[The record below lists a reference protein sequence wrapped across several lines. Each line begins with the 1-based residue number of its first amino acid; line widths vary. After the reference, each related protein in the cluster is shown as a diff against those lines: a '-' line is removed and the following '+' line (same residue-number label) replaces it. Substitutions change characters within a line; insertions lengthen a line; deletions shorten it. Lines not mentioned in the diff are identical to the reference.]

1 LVIRIDVWTGEIVV
15 TKKSNQTSEMQ
26 DLKNQL
32 KRKINEMRSMQ
43 QIGKTLSSVLD
54 RDRLLALIM
63 DEVTRLMNAERG
75 TLYIVENEKGE
86 LWSKIAQKAEIKEIR
101 LKIGVG
107 IAGHVAK
114 TGDVINIKDAYNDK
128 RFDPTTDKKTGYKT
142 RSILCMPIREPVKKK
157 GQVGEIIGVL
167 QILNKKDGVF
177 TEEDEDLLTSLGSQI
192 AISLVNARL
201 YGILDNRARELDLL
215 FKLEKELSRAYDVND
230 MSKNLVKLIPKSL
243 DSEHLILLF
252 LDEEGK
258 TITHHFANNLAE
270 DKLAAAPFSIE
281 KGILKDVLKN
291 KMIYLSNNATTDK
304 IINREWMDYVGINIE
319 NIICA
324 PLINEKGVIGVL
336 YLINK
341 KGEHGYYTTN
351 DKKILES
358 ISSQIARGVE
368 NYRLKEEKMKADRLS
383 AIGNMMSTIVHDLR
397 TPMNNIYGFVDLML
411 EEDEKQTR
419 EEYAEIVNEQIKI
432 LTNMTTDVLDF
443 AKGKTTI
450 LPVKHPVDKLIK
462 NFAKFFEEDTKR
474 KGFNFQ
480 WAVNTSSMIYVDPE
494 KINRVFMNIMKNALE
509 AMKKGGTFSITADE
523 HDGQVLFCLKDTGMG
538 IPEKIRDKLFDSFVT
553 SGKKGGTGLG
563 LAIVKKVV
571 EEHKGKIEV
580 ESETGAGTTFKLY
593 FPKV

>member
-1 LVIRIDVWTGEIVV
+1 VS
-15 TKKSNQTSEMQ
+15 TKNKNHSTELE
-26 DLKNQL
+26 DLKNRL
-32 KRKINEMRSMQ
+32 KRKINEMHSMQ

-54 RDRLLALIM
+54 RDRLLILIM
-63 DEVTRLMNAERG
+63 DEVTRLMDAERG

-114 TGDVINIKDAYNDK
+114 TGEIINIKDAYNDD
-128 RFDPTTDKKTGYKT
+128 RFDPTTDKKTGYRT
-142 RSILCMPIREPVKKK
+142 RSILCMPIREPIKKK
-157 GQVGEIIGVL
+157 GHQGEIIGVL
-167 QILNKKDGVF
+167 QILNRREGVF
-177 TEEDEDLLTSLGSQI
+177 TDEDEDLLTSLCSQV

-215 FKLEKELSRAYDVND
+215 FKLEKELSRAYDVNE

-252 LDEEGK
+252 LDDEGQIISQYYANQVKEDQLK
-258 TITHHFANNLAE
+258 T
-270 DKLAAAPFSIE
+270 APFSVE
-281 KGILKDVLKN
+281 KGILNQVLK
-291 KMIYLSNNATTDK
+291 KKEIYLTNDASTDK
-304 IINREWMDYVGINIE
+304 HIDQELMNNLKLEVKNV
-319 NIICA
+319 ICA
-324 PLINEKGVIGVL
+324 PLINEKGVIGVI

-341 KGEHGYYTTN
+341 KGEHGYYTGN

-358 ISSQIARGVE
+358 ISSQIARGIE
-368 NYRLKEEKMKADRLS
+368 NHRLKEEKMKADRLS

-411 EEDEKQTR
+411 EEDEKETR
-419 EEYAEIVNEQIKI
+419 EDYAEIINDQIKI

-450 LPVKHPVDKLIK
+450 LPIKYPVDKIVK
-462 NFAKFFEEDTKR
+462 NFAKFFEDDTKR
-474 KGFNFQ
+474 KGYNFE
-480 WAVNTSSMIYVDPE
+480 WAVNTSSMIYIDPE

-509 AMKKGGTFSITADE
+509 AMKKGGTFSIIAE
-523 HDGQVLFCLKDTGMG
+523 EQNGKILFSLKDNGMG
-538 IPEKIRDKLFDSFVT
+538 IPDEIRDKLFDSFVT

-571 EEHKGKIEV
+571 EEHKGNIEV
-580 ESETGAGTTFKLY
+580 QSEPGVGTTFKLF

>member
-1 LVIRIDVWTGEIVV
+1 MKPQRPQRKS
-15 TKKSNQTSEMQ
+15 TKKSNSSTELQ

-32 KRKINEMRSMQ
+32 KRKINEMHSMQ

-54 RDRLLALIM
+54 RDRLLVLIM
-63 DEVTRLMNAERG
+63 DEVTRLMDAERG
-75 TLYIVENEKGE
+75 TLYIVEGEKGE
-86 LWSKIAQKAEIKEIR
+86 LWSKIAQKSEIKEIR

-114 TGDVINIKDAYNDK
+114 TGEIINIKDAYNDEK
-128 RFDPTTDKKTGYKT
+128 FDPTTDKKTGYRT

-157 GQVGEIIGVL
+157 RQVGEIIGVL
-167 QILNKKDGVF
+167 QILNRKDGVF
-177 TEEDEDLLTSLGSQI
+177 TAEDEDLLTSLCSQV

-215 FKLEKELSRAYDVND
+215 FNLEKELSRAYDVNE

-252 LDEEGK
+252 LDDEGK
-258 TITHHFANNLAE
+258 TISYQFANQVKE
-270 DKLAAAPFSIE
+270 DKLKAAPFSVE
-281 KGILKDVLKN
+281 KGILNYVLDK
-291 KMIYLSNNATTDK
+291 KEIYLTNDAPNDK
-304 IINREWMDYVGINIE
+304 HIDQELMKFLKLEVRNV
-319 NIICA
+319 ICA
-324 PLINEKGVIGVL
+324 PLINEKGVIGVF

-341 KGEHGYYTTN
+341 KGEHGYYTSN

-411 EEDEKQTR
+411 EEDEQETR
-419 EEYAEIVNEQIKI
+419 EEYAGIINEQIKI

-450 LPVKHPVDKLIK
+450 LPVKYPVDKLVK
-462 NFAKFFEEDTKR
+462 DFAKFFEDDTKR
-474 KGFNFQ
+474 KGFNFE
-480 WAVNTSSMIYVDPE
+480 WAVNVSSMIYIDPE
-494 KINRVFMNIMKNALE
+494 KINRVFMNIMKNSLE
-509 AMKKGGTFSITADE
+509 AMKKGGTFSLTAE
-523 HDGQVLFCLKDTGMG
+523 EQNGEILFSLKDTGKG
-538 IPEKIRDKLFDSFVT
+538 IPEEIRDKLFDSFVT

-580 ESETGAGTTFKLY
+580 ESEPGVGTTFKLY

>member
-1 LVIRIDVWTGEIVV
+1 MVA
-15 TKKSNQTSEMQ
+15 KKDQQSSELQ
-26 DLKNQL
+26 ELQNQL

-54 RDRLLALIM
+54 RDRLLVLIM
-63 DEVTRLMNAERG
+63 EEVTRLMDAERG

-114 TGDVINIKDAYNDK
+114 TGAIINIKDAYNDK

-157 GQVGEIIGVL
+157 GQEGEIIGVL

-177 TEEDEDLLTSLGSQI
+177 TDEDEDLLTSLCSQI

-215 FKLEKELSRAYDVND
+215 FNLEKELSKAFDVD
-230 MSKNLVKLIPKSL
+230 EMSKNLVKLIPKSL
-243 DSEHLILLF
+243 DSENLILLF
-252 LDEEGK
+252 LDDE
-258 TITHHFANNLAE
+258 TSAITHHFSNIPIGKNITS
-270 DKLAAAPFSIE
+270 APFSVE
-281 KGILKDVLKN
+281 KGILKQVLKN
-291 KMIYLSNNATTDK
+291 KAIYLSNNAETDDK
-304 IINREWMDYVGINIE
+304 IDRDLMGFLKLKVE

-324 PLINEKGVIGVL
+324 PLINEKGVMGVL

-341 KGEHGYYTTN
+341 KGEHGYYTSN

-358 ISSQIARGVE
+358 IASQIARGVE

-411 EEDEKQTR
+411 EEDERETR

-474 KGFNFQ
+474 KGYNFE
-480 WAVNTSSMIYVDPE
+480 WAVNTASNIYIDPE

-523 HDGQVLFCLKDTGMG
+523 QNGEILFCLKDTGMG
-538 IPEKIRDKLFDSFVT
+538 IPEEIRDKLFDSFVT

-580 ESETGAGTTFKLY
+580 ESETGVGTTFKLY

>member
-1 LVIRIDVWTGEIVV
+1 MA
-15 TKKSNQTSEMQ
+15 TKKSNFSTELQ

-32 KRKINEMRSMQ
+32 KRKVNEMHSMQ

-54 RDRLLALIM
+54 RDRLLVLIM
-63 DEVTRLMNAERG
+63 DEVTRLMDAERG
-75 TLYIVENEKGE
+75 TLYIVEGEKGE
-86 LWSKIAQKAEIKEIR
+86 LWSKIAQKSEIKEIR

-114 TGDVINIKDAYNDK
+114 TGEIINIKDAYNDE
-128 RFDPTTDKKTGYKT
+128 RFDPTTDKKTGYRT

-157 GQVGEIIGVL
+157 EQVGEIIGVL
-167 QILNKKDGVF
+167 QILNRKEGVF
-177 TEEDEDLLTSLGSQI
+177 TAEDEDLLTSLCSQV

-215 FKLEKELSRAYDVND
+215 FNLEKELSRAYDVNE
-230 MSKNLVKLIPKSL
+230 MSRNLVKLIPKSL

-252 LDEEGK
+252 LDDEGK
-258 TITHHFANNLAE
+258 TISYQFANQVKE
-270 DKLAAAPFSIE
+270 DKLKAAPFSVE
-281 KGILKDVLKN
+281 KGILNYVLDKRE
-291 KMIYLSNNATTDK
+291 IYLTNDAPNDK
-304 IINREWMDYVGINIE
+304 HIDQELMKFLKLEVQNV
-319 NIICA
+319 ICA
-324 PLINEKGVIGVL
+324 PLINEKGVIGVF

-341 KGEHGYYTTN
+341 IGEHGYYTSN

-411 EEDEKQTR
+411 EEDEQETR
-419 EEYAEIVNEQIKI
+419 EEYAEIINEQIKI

-450 LPVKHPVDKLIK
+450 LPVKYPVDKLVK
-462 NFAKFFEEDTKR
+462 DFAKFFEDDTKR
-474 KGFNFQ
+474 KGFNFK
-480 WAVNTSSMIYVDPE
+480 WAVNVSSMIYIDHE

-509 AMKKGGTFSITADE
+509 AMNKGGTFTITAE
-523 HDGQVLFCLKDTGMG
+523 EQNGEILFSLKDTGKG
-538 IPEKIRDKLFDSFVT
+538 IPEEIRDKLFDSFVT

-580 ESETGAGTTFKLY
+580 ESEPGVGTTFKLY

>member
-1 LVIRIDVWTGEIVV
+1 VA
-15 TKKSNQTSEMQ
+15 TKKKQEPNELQ

-32 KRKINEMRSMQ
+32 KRKINEMHSMQ

-54 RDRLLALIM
+54 RDRLLVLIM
-63 DEVTRLMNAERG
+63 DEVTRLMDAERG

-114 TGDVINIKDAYNDK
+114 TGDVINIKDAYNDD

-157 GQVGEIIGVL
+157 GQDGQIIGVL

-177 TEEDEDLLTSLGSQI
+177 TDEDEDLLTSLGSQI

-215 FKLEKELSRAYDVND
+215 FNLEKELSRAFDLNE

-252 LDEEGK
+252 LDDDGSK
-258 TITHHFANNLAE
+258 ITHHFSNSAKEN
-270 DKLAAAPFSIE
+270 KLSTAPFSTE
-281 KGILKDVLKN
+281 KGLLKN
-291 KMIYLSNNATTDK
+291 IIKNKAIYLSNNAEDDK
-304 IINREWMDYVGINIE
+304 KIDQEWITYLKMKVE

-324 PLINEKGVIGVL
+324 PLVNEKGVIGVL

-341 KGEHGYYTTN
+341 KGEHGYYTSN

-383 AIGNMMSTIVHDLR
+383 TIGNMMSTIVHDLR

-411 EEDEKQTR
+411 EEDEKETR

-450 LPVKHPVDKLIK
+450 LPIKHPVDKLIK

-474 KGFNFQ
+474 KGYNFE
-480 WAVNTSSMIYVDPE
+480 WAVNTSSMIYIDPE
-494 KINRVFMNIMKNALE
+494 KINRVFMNIMKNAIE

-523 HDGQVLFCLKDTGMG
+523 HNGEILFSLKDTGMG
-538 IPEKIRDKLFDSFVT
+538 IPKEIRDKLFDSFVT

-580 ESETGAGTTFKLY
+580 ESKTGVGTTFKLY

>member
-1 LVIRIDVWTGEIVV
+1 VA
-15 TKKSNQTSEMQ
+15 TKNNHQSSELQ
-26 DLKNQL
+26 DLRNQL
-32 KRKINEMRSMQ
+32 KRKINEMHSMQ

-54 RDRLLALIM
+54 RDRLLILIM
-63 DEVTRLMNAERG
+63 DEVTRLMDAERG

-114 TGDVINIKDAYNDK
+114 TGEVINIKDAYSDK
-128 RFDPTTDKKTGYKT
+128 RFDPTTDKKTGYRT

-167 QILNKKDGVF
+167 QILNRKEGVF
-177 TEEDEDLLTSLGSQI
+177 TDEDEDLLTSLCSQV

-215 FKLEKELSRAYDVND
+215 FNLEKELSRAYDVNE
-230 MSKNLVKLIPKSL
+230 MSKNLVKMIPKSL
-243 DSEHLILLF
+243 DSGHLMLLY

-258 TITHHFANNLAE
+258 TITDFFANQVKEEIL
-270 DKLAAAPFSIE
+270 KSAPFSVE
-281 KGILKDVLKN
+281 KGILNYVLNKKD
-291 KMIYLSNNATTDK
+291 IYLTNNAPDDK
-304 IINREWMDYVGINIE
+304 HIDQELMKFLKFDVRNV
-319 NIICA
+319 ICS

-341 KGEHGYYTTN
+341 KGEHGYYTNN

-358 ISSQIARGVE
+358 ISSQIARGIE
-368 NYRLKEEKMKADRLS
+368 NHRLKEEKMKADRLS

-411 EEDEKQTR
+411 EEDEKETR

-450 LPVKHPVDKLIK
+450 LPVKHPVDKLVK

-474 KGFNFQ
+474 KGYNFK
-480 WAVNTSSMIYVDPE
+480 WAVNTSSMIYIDPE

-523 HDGQVLFCLKDTGMG
+523 QNGKILFCLKDTGMG
-538 IPEKIRDKLFDSFVT
+538 IPEEIRDKLFDSFVT

-563 LAIVKKVV
+563 LAIVKKVI

-580 ESETGAGTTFKLY
+580 ESETGVGTTFKIY

>member
-1 LVIRIDVWTGEIVV
+1 
-15 TKKSNQTSEMQ
+15 MH
-26 DLKNQL
+26 
-32 KRKINEMRSMQ
+32 SMQ

-54 RDRLLALIM
+54 RDRLLVLIM
-63 DEVTRLMNAERG
+63 DEVTRLMDAERG
-75 TLYIVENEKGE
+75 TLYIVEGEKGE
-86 LWSKIAQKAEIKEIR
+86 LWSKIAQKSEIKEIR

-114 TGDVINIKDAYNDK
+114 TGEIINIKDAYNDE
-128 RFDPTTDKKTGYKT
+128 RFDPTTDKKTGYRT

-167 QILNKKDGVF
+167 QILNRKEGVF
-177 TEEDEDLLTSLGSQI
+177 TAEDEDLLTSLCSQV

-215 FKLEKELSRAYDVND
+215 FNLEKELSRAYDVNE

-252 LDEEGK
+252 LDDEGK
-258 TITHHFANNLAE
+258 TISYQFANQVKE
-270 DKLAAAPFSIE
+270 DKLKAAPFSVE
-281 KGILKDVLKN
+281 KGILNYVLDK
-291 KMIYLSNNATTDK
+291 KEIYLTNDAPNDK
-304 IINREWMDYVGINIE
+304 HIDQELMKFLKLEVRNV
-319 NIICA
+319 ICA
-324 PLINEKGVIGVL
+324 PLINEKGVIGVF

-341 KGEHGYYTTN
+341 KGEHGYYTSN

-411 EEDEKQTR
+411 EEDEQETR
-419 EEYAEIVNEQIKI
+419 EEYAGIINEQIKV

-450 LPVKHPVDKLIK
+450 LPVKYPVDKLVK
-462 NFAKFFEEDTKR
+462 DFAKFFEDDTKR
-474 KGFNFQ
+474 KGFNFE
-480 WAVNTSSMIYVDPE
+480 WAVNVSSMIYIDPE
-494 KINRVFMNIMKNALE
+494 KINRVFMNIMKNSLE
-509 AMKKGGTFSITADE
+509 AMKKGGTFSLTAE
-523 HDGQVLFCLKDTGMG
+523 EQNGEILFSLKDTGKG
-538 IPEKIRDKLFDSFVT
+538 IPEEIRDKLFDSFVT

-580 ESETGAGTTFKLY
+580 ESEPGVGTTFKLY

>member
-1 LVIRIDVWTGEIVV
+1 V
-15 TKKSNQTSEMQ
+15 
-26 DLKNQL
+26 
-32 KRKINEMRSMQ
+32 
-43 QIGKTLSSVLD
+43 
-54 RDRLLALIM
+54 
-63 DEVTRLMNAERG
+63 
-75 TLYIVENEKGE
+75 KG
-86 LWSKIAQKAEIKEIR
+86 
-101 LKIGVG
+101 
-107 IAGHVAK
+107 
-114 TGDVINIKDAYNDK
+114 D
-128 RFDPTTDKKTGYKT
+128 
-142 RSILCMPIREPVKKK
+142 
-157 GQVGEIIGVL
+157 
-167 QILNKKDGVF
+167 
-177 TEEDEDLLTSLGSQI
+177 
-192 AISLVNARL
+192 
-201 YGILDNRARELDLL
+201 
-215 FKLEKELSRAYDVND
+215 
-230 MSKNLVKLIPKSL
+230 KLIS
-243 DSEHLILLF
+243 
-252 LDEEGK
+252 
-258 TITHHFANNLAE
+258 
-270 DKLAAAPFSIE
+270 APFSLE
-281 KGILKDVLKN
+281 KGILKHVLKS
-291 KMIYLSNNATTDK
+291 KAIYLSNSAEDDK
-304 IINREWMDYVGINIE
+304 KIEREWITSLKMKVE

-341 KGEHGYYTTN
+341 KGEHGYYTSN
-351 DKKILES
+351 DKKIMES

-411 EEDEKQTR
+411 EEDEKETR

-474 KGFNFQ
+474 KGYNFE
-480 WAVNTSSMIYVDPE
+480 WAVNTSSMIYIDPE

-523 HDGQVLFCLKDTGMG
+523 HNGEILFSLKDTGMG
-538 IPEKIRDKLFDSFVT
+538 IPKEIRDKLFDSFVT

-580 ESETGAGTTFKLY
+580 ESKTGVGTTFKLY

>member
-1 LVIRIDVWTGEIVV
+1 VKVA
-15 TKKSNQTSEMQ
+15 TKKNQEPNELQ

-32 KRKINEMRSMQ
+32 KRKINEMHSMQ

-54 RDRLLALIM
+54 RDQLLVLIM
-63 DEVTRLMNAERG
+63 DEVTRLMEAERG

-114 TGDVINIKDAYNDK
+114 TGDVINIKDAYNDD

-157 GQVGEIIGVL
+157 GQDGQIIGVL

-177 TEEDEDLLTSLGSQI
+177 TDEDEDLLTSLGSQI

-215 FKLEKELSRAYDVND
+215 FNLEKELSRAFDLNE

-252 LDEEGK
+252 LDDEGSK
-258 TITHHFANNLAE
+258 ITHHFSNAAKG
-270 DKLAAAPFSIE
+270 DKLTTAPFSTE
-281 KGILKDVLKN
+281 KGLLKN
-291 KMIYLSNNATTDK
+291 VIKNKAIYLSNNVDNDK
-304 IINREWMDYVGINIE
+304 KIDREWITFLKMKVE

-341 KGEHGYYTTN
+341 KGEHGYYTSN

-411 EEDEKQTR
+411 EEDEKETR

-474 KGFNFQ
+474 KGYNFE
-480 WAVNTSSMIYVDPE
+480 WAVNTSSMIYIDPE
-494 KINRVFMNIMKNALE
+494 KINRVFMNIMKNAIE

-523 HDGQVLFCLKDTGMG
+523 HNGEILFSLKDTGMG
-538 IPEKIRDKLFDSFVT
+538 IPKEIRDKLFDSFVT

-580 ESETGAGTTFKLY
+580 ESKTGVGTTFKLY

>member
-1 LVIRIDVWTGEIVV
+1 MKQQSNEIH
-15 TKKSNQTSEMQ
+15 

-32 KRKINEMRSMQ
+32 KRKINEMHSMQ

-54 RDRLLALIM
+54 RDRLLVLIM
-63 DEVTRLMNAERG
+63 DEVTRLMEAERG
-75 TLYIVENEKGE
+75 TLYVVENEKGE

-114 TGDVINIKDAYNDK
+114 TGNVINIKDAYNDK

-157 GQVGEIIGVL
+157 GQDGQIIGVL
-167 QILNKKDGVF
+167 QILNKKNGVF
-177 TEEDEDLLTSLGSQI
+177 TDEDEDLLTSLGSQI

-215 FKLEKELSRAYDVND
+215 FNLEKELSRAFDLNE

-243 DSEHLILLF
+243 DSEHLILF
-252 LDEEGK
+252 FFDDDRSN
-258 TITHHFANNLAE
+258 ITHHFSNSVKG
-270 DKLAAAPFSIE
+270 DKLISAPFSLE
-281 KGILKDVLKN
+281 KGILKHVLKS
-291 KMIYLSNNATTDK
+291 KAIYLSNSAEDDK
-304 IINREWMDYVGINIE
+304 KIEREWITSLKMKVE

-341 KGEHGYYTTN
+341 KGEHGYYTSN
-351 DKKILES
+351 DKKIMES

-411 EEDEKQTR
+411 EEDEKETR

-474 KGFNFQ
+474 KGYNFE
-480 WAVNTSSMIYVDPE
+480 WAVNTSSMIYIDPE
-494 KINRVFMNIMKNALE
+494 KINRVFMNIMKNVLE

-523 HDGQVLFCLKDTGMG
+523 HNGEILFSLKDTGMG
-538 IPEKIRDKLFDSFVT
+538 IPKEIRDKLFDSFVT

-580 ESETGAGTTFKLY
+580 ESKTGVGTTFKLY

>member
-1 LVIRIDVWTGEIVV
+1 MA
-15 TKKSNQTSEMQ
+15 TKKSNFSTEIQ

-32 KRKINEMRSMQ
+32 KRKINEMHSMQ
-43 QIGKTLSSVLD
+43 QIGKTLSSILD
-54 RDRLLALIM
+54 RDRLLVLIM
-63 DEVTRLMNAERG
+63 DEVTRLMDAERG
-75 TLYIVENEKGE
+75 TLYIVESEKGE
-86 LWSKIAQKAEIKEIR
+86 LWSKIAQKSEIKEIR

-114 TGDVINIKDAYNDK
+114 TGEIINIKDAYNDE
-128 RFDPTTDKKTGYKT
+128 RFDPTTDKKTGYRT
-142 RSILCMPIREPVKKK
+142 RSILCMPIREPVKKI

-167 QILNKKDGVF
+167 QILNRKEGVF
-177 TEEDEDLLTSLGSQI
+177 TAEDEDLLTSLCSQV

-215 FKLEKELSRAYDVND
+215 FNLEKELSRAYDVNE
-230 MSKNLVKLIPKSL
+230 MSRNLVKLIPKSL

-252 LDEEGK
+252 LEDEGK
-258 TITHHFANNLAE
+258 TISYQFANQVKE
-270 DKLAAAPFSIE
+270 DKLKAAPFSAE
-281 KGILKDVLKN
+281 KGILNYVLDK
-291 KMIYLSNNATTDK
+291 KEIYLTNDAPNDK
-304 IINREWMDYVGINIE
+304 HIDQELMKFLKLEVQNV
-319 NIICA
+319 ICA
-324 PLINEKGVIGVL
+324 PLINEKGVIGVF

-341 KGEHGYYTTN
+341 IGEHGYFTSN

-411 EEDEKQTR
+411 EEDEQETR
-419 EEYAEIVNEQIKI
+419 EEYAGIINEQIKI

-450 LPVKHPVDKLIK
+450 LPVKYPVDKLIK
-462 NFAKFFEEDTKR
+462 DFVKFFEDDTKR
-474 KGFNFQ
+474 KGFNFE
-480 WAVNTSSMIYVDPE
+480 WAVNVSSMIYIDHE

-509 AMKKGGTFSITADE
+509 AMKKGGTFSISAE
-523 HDGQVLFCLKDTGMG
+523 EQNGKILFSLKDTGKG
-538 IPEKIRDKLFDSFVT
+538 IPEEIRDKLFDSFVT

-571 EEHKGKIEV
+571 EEHKGEIEV
-580 ESETGAGTTFKLY
+580 ESEPGVGTTFKLY

>member
-1 LVIRIDVWTGEIVV
+1 MKPQRPQRKS
-15 TKKSNQTSEMQ
+15 TKKSNSSTELQ

-32 KRKINEMRSMQ
+32 KRKINEMHSMQ

-54 RDRLLALIM
+54 RDRLLVLIM
-63 DEVTRLMNAERG
+63 DEVTRLMDAERG
-75 TLYIVENEKGE
+75 TLYIVEGEKGE
-86 LWSKIAQKAEIKEIR
+86 LWSKIAQKSEIKEIR

-114 TGDVINIKDAYNDK
+114 TGEIINIKDAYNDE
-128 RFDPTTDKKTGYKT
+128 RFDPTTDKKTGYRT

-167 QILNKKDGVF
+167 QILNRKEGVF
-177 TEEDEDLLTSLGSQI
+177 TAEDEDLLTSLCSQV

-215 FKLEKELSRAYDVND
+215 FNLEKELSRAYDVNE

-252 LDEEGK
+252 LDDEGK
-258 TITHHFANNLAE
+258 AISYQFANQVKE
-270 DKLAAAPFSIE
+270 DKLKTAPFSVE
-281 KGILKDVLKN
+281 KGILNYVLDK
-291 KMIYLSNNATTDK
+291 KEIYLTNDAPNDK
-304 IINREWMDYVGINIE
+304 YIDQELMKFLKLEVQNV
-319 NIICA
+319 ICA
-324 PLINEKGVIGVL
+324 PLINEKGVIGVF

-341 KGEHGYYTTN
+341 KGEHGYYTSN

-411 EEDEKQTR
+411 EEDEQETR
-419 EEYAEIVNEQIKI
+419 EEYAGIINEQIKI

-450 LPVKHPVDKLIK
+450 LPVKYPVDKLVK
-462 NFAKFFEEDTKR
+462 DFAKFFEDDTKR
-474 KGFNFQ
+474 KGFNFE
-480 WAVNTSSMIYVDPE
+480 WAVNVSSMIYIDPE
-494 KINRVFMNIMKNALE
+494 KINRVFMNIMKNSLE
-509 AMKKGGTFSITADE
+509 AMKKGGTFSLTAE
-523 HDGQVLFCLKDTGMG
+523 EQNGEILFSLKDTGKG
-538 IPEKIRDKLFDSFVT
+538 IPEEIRDKLFDSFVT

-580 ESETGAGTTFKLY
+580 ESEPGVGTTFKLY

>member
-1 LVIRIDVWTGEIVV
+1 VS
-15 TKKSNQTSEMQ
+15 TKNKNHSTELE
-26 DLKNQL
+26 DLKNRL
-32 KRKINEMRSMQ
+32 KRKINEMHSMQ

-54 RDRLLALIM
+54 RDRLLILIM
-63 DEVTRLMNAERG
+63 DEVTRLMDAERG

-114 TGDVINIKDAYNDK
+114 TGEIINIKDAYNDD
-128 RFDPTTDKKTGYKT
+128 RFDPTTDKKTGYRT
-142 RSILCMPIREPVKKK
+142 RSILCMPIREPIKKK
-157 GQVGEIIGVL
+157 GHQGEIIGVL
-167 QILNKKDGVF
+167 QILNRREGVF
-177 TEEDEDLLTSLGSQI
+177 TDEDEDLLTSLCSQV

-215 FKLEKELSRAYDVND
+215 FKLEKELSRAYDVNE

-252 LDEEGK
+252 LDDEGQIISQYYANQVKEDQLK
-258 TITHHFANNLAE
+258 T
-270 DKLAAAPFSIE
+270 APFSVE
-281 KGILKDVLKN
+281 KGILNQVLK
-291 KMIYLSNNATTDK
+291 KKEIYLTNDASTDK
-304 IINREWMDYVGINIE
+304 HIDQELMNNLKLEVKNV
-319 NIICA
+319 ICA
-324 PLINEKGVIGVL
+324 PLINEKGVIGVI

-341 KGEHGYYTTN
+341 KGEHGYYTGN

-358 ISSQIARGVE
+358 ISSQIARGIE
-368 NYRLKEEKMKADRLS
+368 NHRLKEEKMKADRLS

-411 EEDEKQTR
+411 EEDEKETR
-419 EEYAEIVNEQIKI
+419 EDYAEIINDQIKI

-450 LPVKHPVDKLIK
+450 LPIKYPVDKIVK
-462 NFAKFFEEDTKR
+462 NFAKFFEDDTKR
-474 KGFNFQ
+474 KGYNFE
-480 WAVNTSSMIYVDPE
+480 WAVNTSSMIYIDPE

-509 AMKKGGTFSITADE
+509 AMKKGGTFSIIAE
-523 HDGQVLFCLKDTGMG
+523 EQNGKILFSLKDNGMG
-538 IPEKIRDKLFDSFVT
+538 IPDEIRDKLFDSFVT

-571 EEHKGKIEV
+571 EEHKGNIEV
-580 ESETGAGTTFKLY
+580 ESEPGVGTTFKLF

>member
-1 LVIRIDVWTGEIVV
+1 
-15 TKKSNQTSEMQ
+15 
-26 DLKNQL
+26 
-32 KRKINEMRSMQ
+32 MQ

-54 RDRLLALIM
+54 RDRLLVLIM
-63 DEVTRLMNAERG
+63 DEVTRLMGAERG

-157 GQVGEIIGVL
+157 GQDGEIIGVL
-167 QILNKKDGVF
+167 QILNKRDGVF
-177 TEEDEDLLTSLGSQI
+177 TEEDEDLLTSLCSQV

-215 FKLEKELSRAYDVND
+215 FNLEKQLSKAFDVD
-230 MSKNLVKLIPKSL
+230 EMSKNLVKLIPKSL
-243 DSEHLILLF
+243 DSEHLILLY
-252 LDEEGK
+252 LDEEGR
-258 TITHHFANNLAE
+258 TVTNSFAN
-270 DKLAAAPFSIE
+270 KLKATDLSVAPFSAD
-281 KGILKDVLKN
+281 KGVLKTVLET
-291 KMIYLSNNATTDK
+291 KEIYLENDATAEDMVDKNLMSALKLKVNNL
-304 IINREWMDYVGINIE
+304 
-319 NIICA
+319 ICA
-324 PLINEKGVIGVL
+324 PLVSEKGVIGVL

-341 KGEHGYYTTN
+341 SGEHGYYTSN
-351 DKKILES
+351 DKKILDS
-358 ISSQIARGVE
+358 ISSQIARGIE

-411 EEDEKQTR
+411 EEDDKETR

-450 LPVKHPVDKLIK
+450 LPVKTAVDKLVK
-462 NFAKFFEEDTKR
+462 NFAKLFEDDTKR
-474 KGFNFQ
+474 KGYNFE
-480 WAVNTSSMIYVDPE
+480 WAVNTSSMIYIDPE
-494 KINRVFMNIMKNALE
+494 KVNRVFMNIMKNALE

-523 HDGQVLFCLKDTGMG
+523 HNGQVLFSLTDTGMG
-538 IPEKIRDKLFDSFVT
+538 IPEEIRDKLFDSFVT

-571 EEHKGKIEV
+571 EDHKGKIEV
-580 ESETGAGTTFKLY
+580 ESKTGVGTTFKLY

>member
-1 LVIRIDVWTGEIVV
+1 V
-15 TKKSNQTSEMQ
+15 
-26 DLKNQL
+26 
-32 KRKINEMRSMQ
+32 
-43 QIGKTLSSVLD
+43 
-54 RDRLLALIM
+54 
-63 DEVTRLMNAERG
+63 
-75 TLYIVENEKGE
+75 
-86 LWSKIAQKAEIKEIR
+86 
-101 LKIGVG
+101 
-107 IAGHVAK
+107 
-114 TGDVINIKDAYNDK
+114 
-128 RFDPTTDKKTGYKT
+128 
-142 RSILCMPIREPVKKK
+142 
-157 GQVGEIIGVL
+157 
-167 QILNKKDGVF
+167 
-177 TEEDEDLLTSLGSQI
+177 
-192 AISLVNARL
+192 
-201 YGILDNRARELDLL
+201 
-215 FKLEKELSRAYDVND
+215 
-230 MSKNLVKLIPKSL
+230 
-243 DSEHLILLF
+243 
-252 LDEEGK
+252 
-258 TITHHFANNLAE
+258 AE

-281 KGILKDVLKN
+281 KGILKEVLKN
-291 KMIYLSNNATTDK
+291 KNIYLSNSATTDK
-304 IINREWMDYVGINIE
+304 KINREWMTYLGMNVE
-319 NIICA
+319 NVICA
-324 PLINEKGVIGVL
+324 PLINEKGAIGVL

-494 KINRVFMNIMKNALE
+494 KVNRVFMNIMKNALE
-509 AMKKGGTFSITADE
+509 AMDKGGTFSITAEE

-538 IPEKIRDKLFDSFVT
+538 IPEAIRDKLFDSFVT

-580 ESETGAGTTFKLY
+580 ESETGVGTTFKLY
-593 FPKV
+593 FPRV

>member
-1 LVIRIDVWTGEIVV
+1 
-15 TKKSNQTSEMQ
+15 
-26 DLKNQL
+26 
-32 KRKINEMRSMQ
+32 
-43 QIGKTLSSVLD
+43 
-54 RDRLLALIM
+54 
-63 DEVTRLMNAERG
+63 
-75 TLYIVENEKGE
+75 
-86 LWSKIAQKAEIKEIR
+86 
-101 LKIGVG
+101 
-107 IAGHVAK
+107 
-114 TGDVINIKDAYNDK
+114 
-128 RFDPTTDKKTGYKT
+128 TGYRT

-167 QILNKKDGVF
+167 QILNRKEGVF
-177 TEEDEDLLTSLGSQI
+177 TAEDEDLLTSLCSQV

-215 FKLEKELSRAYDVND
+215 FNLEKELSRAYDVNE
-230 MSKNLVKLIPKSL
+230 MSRNLVKLIPKSL

-252 LDEEGK
+252 LDDEGK
-258 TITHHFANNLAE
+258 TISYQFANQVKE
-270 DKLAAAPFSIE
+270 DKLKAAPFSAE
-281 KGILKDVLKN
+281 KGILNYVLDK
-291 KMIYLSNNATTDK
+291 KEIYLTNDAPNDK
-304 IINREWMDYVGINIE
+304 HIDQELMKFLKLEVQ

-324 PLINEKGVIGVL
+324 PLINEKGVIGVF

-341 KGEHGYYTTN
+341 IGEHGYYTSN

-411 EEDEKQTR
+411 EEDEQETR
-419 EEYAEIVNEQIKI
+419 EEYAEIINEQIKI

-450 LPVKHPVDKLIK
+450 LPVKYPVDKLVK
-462 NFAKFFEEDTKR
+462 DFAKFFEDDTKR
-474 KGFNFQ
+474 KGFNFE
-480 WAVNTSSMIYVDPE
+480 WAVNVSSMIYIDHE

-509 AMKKGGTFSITADE
+509 AMKKGGTFSITAE
-523 HDGQVLFCLKDTGMG
+523 EQNGEILFSLKDTGKG
-538 IPEKIRDKLFDSFVT
+538 IPEEIRDKLFDSFVT

-580 ESETGAGTTFKLY
+580 ESEPGVGTTFKLY

>member
-1 LVIRIDVWTGEIVV
+1 VAIKKIQGSGEL
-15 TKKSNQTSEMQ
+15 Q

-54 RDRLLALIM
+54 RDRLLVLIM
-63 DEVTRLMNAERG
+63 DEVTRLMEAERG

-114 TGDVINIKDAYNDK
+114 TGEVINIKDAYNDE

-157 GQVGEIIGVL
+157 GQDGQIIGVL

-177 TEEDEDLLTSLGSQI
+177 TEEDEDLMTSLGSQI

-201 YGILDNRARELDLL
+201 YGILDHRARELDLL
-215 FKLEKELSRAYDVND
+215 FNLEKELSRAFDVNE

-252 LDEEGK
+252 LDDEGNS
-258 TITHHFANNLAE
+258 ITHYFSNIVKG
-270 DKLAAAPFSIE
+270 DKLVAAPFSTD
-281 KGILKDVLKN
+281 KGILKNVIKN
-291 KMIYLSNNATTDK
+291 KVIYLSNSADDDK
-304 IINREWMDYVGINIE
+304 KNDLEWMSFLKIKVG

-324 PLINEKGVIGVL
+324 PLINEKGVMGAL

-341 KGEHGYYTTN
+341 KGEHGYYTSN

-411 EEDEKQTR
+411 EEDEKETR
-419 EEYAEIVNEQIKI
+419 EEYAEIVNDQIKI

-462 NFAKFFEEDTKR
+462 NFAKVFEDDAKR
-474 KGFNFQ
+474 KGYNFK
-480 WAVNTSSMIYVDPE
+480 WSVNTSSMIYIDPE
-494 KINRVFMNIMKNALE
+494 KISRVFMNIMKNALE
-509 AMKKGGTFSITADE
+509 AMKKGGTFSISADDHNGE
-523 HDGQVLFCLKDTGMG
+523 ILFSLKDTGMG

-580 ESETGAGTTFKLY
+580 ESKPGVGTTFKLY

>member
-1 LVIRIDVWTGEIVV
+1 MKPQRPQRKS
-15 TKKSNQTSEMQ
+15 TKKSNSSTELQ

-32 KRKINEMRSMQ
+32 KRKINEMHSMQ

-54 RDRLLALIM
+54 RDRLLVLIM
-63 DEVTRLMNAERG
+63 DEVTRLMDAERG
-75 TLYIVENEKGE
+75 TLYIVEGEKGE
-86 LWSKIAQKAEIKEIR
+86 LWSKIAQKSEIKEIR

-114 TGDVINIKDAYNDK
+114 TGEIINIKDAYNDE
-128 RFDPTTDKKTGYKT
+128 RFDPTTDKKTGYRT

-167 QILNKKDGVF
+167 QILNRKEGVF
-177 TEEDEDLLTSLGSQI
+177 TAEDEDLLTSLCSQV

-215 FKLEKELSRAYDVND
+215 FNLEKELSRAYDVNE

-252 LDEEGK
+252 LDDEGK
-258 TITHHFANNLAE
+258 TISYQFANQVKE
-270 DKLAAAPFSIE
+270 DKLKAAPFSVE
-281 KGILKDVLKN
+281 KGILNYVLDK
-291 KMIYLSNNATTDK
+291 KEIYLTNDAPNDK
-304 IINREWMDYVGINIE
+304 YIDQELMKFLKLEVQNV
-319 NIICA
+319 ICA
-324 PLINEKGVIGVL
+324 PLINEKGVIGVF

-341 KGEHGYYTTN
+341 KGEHGYYTSN

-411 EEDEKQTR
+411 EEDEQETR
-419 EEYAEIVNEQIKI
+419 EEYAGIINEQIKI

-450 LPVKHPVDKLIK
+450 LPVKYPVDKLVK
-462 NFAKFFEEDTKR
+462 DFAKFFKDDTKR
-474 KGFNFQ
+474 KGFNFE
-480 WAVNTSSMIYVDPE
+480 WAVNVSSMIYIDPE
-494 KINRVFMNIMKNALE
+494 KINRVFMNIMKNSLE
-509 AMKKGGTFSITADE
+509 AMKKGGTFSLTAE
-523 HDGQVLFCLKDTGMG
+523 EQNGEILFSLKDTGKG
-538 IPEKIRDKLFDSFVT
+538 IPEEIRDKLFDSFVT

-580 ESETGAGTTFKLY
+580 ESEPGVGTTFKLY

>member
-1 LVIRIDVWTGEIVV
+1 
-15 TKKSNQTSEMQ
+15 
-26 DLKNQL
+26 
-32 KRKINEMRSMQ
+32 
-43 QIGKTLSSVLD
+43 
-54 RDRLLALIM
+54 
-63 DEVTRLMNAERG
+63 
-75 TLYIVENEKGE
+75 
-86 LWSKIAQKAEIKEIR
+86 
-101 LKIGVG
+101 
-107 IAGHVAK
+107 
-114 TGDVINIKDAYNDK
+114 
-128 RFDPTTDKKTGYKT
+128 
-142 RSILCMPIREPVKKK
+142 MPIREPVKKK
-157 GQVGEIIGVL
+157 GQIGQIIGVL

-177 TEEDEDLLTSLGSQI
+177 TDEDEDLLTSLGSQI

-215 FKLEKELSRAYDVND
+215 FNLEKELSRAFDVNE

-243 DSEHLILLF
+243 DSEQLILLF
-252 LDEEGK
+252 LDDEGG
-258 TITHHFANNLAE
+258 TITHHFSNLAGGG
-270 DKLAAAPFSIE
+270 KLTSAPFSPE
-281 KGILKDVLKN
+281 KGILNHVIAKKE
-291 KMIYLSNNATTDK
+291 IYLSNDVEGDSK
-304 IINREWMDYVGINIE
+304 IDREWMTHLKINVE

-324 PLINEKGVIGVL
+324 PLTNEKGVIGVI

-341 KGEHGYYTTN
+341 KGEHGYYTSN

-411 EEDEKQTR
+411 EEDDKETR

-462 NFAKFFEEDTKR
+462 NFAKFFEDDTKR
-474 KGFNFQ
+474 KGYNFE
-480 WAVNTSSMIYVDPE
+480 WAVNTSSMIYIDPE

-509 AMKKGGTFSITADE
+509 AMKKGGTFSITADD
-523 HDGQVLFCLKDTGMG
+523 HDGGVLFSLKDTGMG
-538 IPEKIRDKLFDSFVT
+538 IPEEIRDKLFDSFVT

-563 LAIVKKVV
+563 LAIVKKVI

-580 ESETGAGTTFKLY
+580 ESETGVGTTFKLF